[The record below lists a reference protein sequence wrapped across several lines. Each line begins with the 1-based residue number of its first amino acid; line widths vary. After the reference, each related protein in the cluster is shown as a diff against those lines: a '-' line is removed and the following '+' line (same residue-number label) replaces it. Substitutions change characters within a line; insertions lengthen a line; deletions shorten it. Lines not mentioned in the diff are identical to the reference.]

1 MYLLSKCIYACCSLF
16 ASCCVSGYYVH
27 DCFLTAKKISK
38 SAQLLSS
45 EQTGPSPLCCC
56 TYHPLEHFYIPC
68 HPSLHSQTQEDQLE
82 LWIFSHSSAAHQ
94 SGRLV
99 WRRSQKARRLEGDQ
113 PHTIAIV
120 DPDKNDIAIVK
131 SFQCNINEMY
141 LQTWLLLLKASKWD
155 SKNIKAHNKFE
166 NSICFWL
173 NIISVTLAWKLQCMK
188 YMKNRY
194 LFYTHPVVSPEILLI
209 TVNILQTHCLK
220 ACHVILMNRSP
231 QSLVTW

>member
-1 MYLLSKCIYACCSLF
+1 MIILLTKDTWFLIYSVLEVQRSVPFIQMHLCMLF
-16 ASCCVSGYYVH
+16 SI
-27 DCFLTAKKISK
+27 CFMLCFRVLCTWLLLTAKKISK
-38 SAQLLSS
+38 SALLLFS

-120 DPDKNDIAIVK
+120 DPDKNDIAIVTN
-131 SFQCNINEMY
+131 FQCNINEMY
-141 LQTWLLLLKASKWD
+141 LQTWLLLLKQTSKWD
-155 SKNIKAHNKFE
+155 LRNIKAHIKFE
-166 NSICFWL
+166 NSIWFWL
-173 NIISVTLAWKLQCMK
+173 SIISVTLVWELQCMK
-188 YMKNRY
+188 YVKYRC
-194 LFYTHPVVSPEILLI
+194 LFYSHPVVSPEIQCI
-209 TVNILQTHCLK
+209 SVNIL
-220 ACHVILMNRSP
+220 
-231 QSLVTW
+231 